1 MLTTKPLAGRL
12 LPALLV
18 VAVAA
23 LWGLHW
29 VHLRADF
36 PNNSPWMDYSKYT
49 DEGWYG
55 NAAMRA
61 TLFGHPLLPG
71 DFNPAVALPVWPAL
85 LWVVFQF
92 TGVTVEAARGLALFV
107 LAGNLLLSYAVL
119 RAARASRAAASGGVL
134 LLAGSA
140 YLWAFSR
147 LAILEPLLTFWMLL
161 AWLLAL
167 RLRPWRGRWRTVAL
181 LAVGLLGCLAVL
193 TKTTALF
200 LLPSAV
206 WLLGWSAKW
215 QVRCVARE
223 LGVALAGGL
232 VPWGECVWLALRT
245 HAVDYHYLFAANQ
258 WEQPKTLGG
267 KLMAFWWAAHGLL
280 WVGPGLVCAALVLSA
295 LAAVASA
302 RFRSSPLLGAS
313 LLAAAGYIFFTGWH
327 NNPQPRYYMVL
338 LYPLVFVAVLA
349 TERLAAR
356 SRWAASG
363 AVVVLALLFARDLHE
378 SLWYARHPQYS
389 FQNAARG
396 LTAYINAHP
405 ADGNRRLLSISGDE
419 ITLWTHLPAI
429 CDDFGTD
436 DLPTRI
442 ARYQPGW
449 YAQWNELDPGTLED
463 IHEAGYKLQ
472 PVAHWHAFD
481 DEDRDN
487 LILYRM
493 VRVKD

>member
-1 MLTTKPLAGRL
+1 MRSRFLT
-12 LPALLV
+12 ALLLA
-18 VAVAA
+18 AVAA

-29 VHLRADF
+29 IHLRADF

-55 NAAMRA
+55 NAAIRA
-61 TLFGHPLLPG
+61 TLFGQPFLPG

-85 LWVVFQF
+85 LWLVFQMA
-92 TGVTVEAARGLALFV
+92 GVTVEAARGLSLCV

-119 RAARASRAAASGGVL
+119 RAAQASRAAAWGAVL

-147 LAILEPLLTFWMLL
+147 LAILEPLLSFWTLL

-167 RLRPWRGRWRTVAL
+167 RLRPWRGGRRTAAL
-181 LAVGLLGCLAVL
+181 LGVGLLGCLAVL

-200 LLPSAV
+200 LLPSSAV
-206 WLLGWSAKW
+206 LLGWSAEW
-215 QVRCVARE
+215 RVRRVARDVG
-223 LGVALAGGL
+223 LAIAGGL
-232 VPWGECVWLALRT
+232 IPWLGYLWLALRT

-267 KLMAFWWAAHGLL
+267 KVMAFWWAAHGLL
-280 WVGPGLVCAALVLSA
+280 WVGPALVCATLALSVI
-295 LAAVASA
+295 AAGASS
-302 RFRSSPLLGAS
+302 RFRCSPLLYAS

-338 LYPLVFVAVLA
+338 LYPLLFVAVLA
-349 TERLAAR
+349 VEATAVR
-356 SRWAASG
+356 SRWVAG
-363 AVVVLALLFARDLHE
+363 LAVAMLGMLFLRDLNA
-378 SLWYARHPQYS
+378 SLWFARHPQYS
-389 FQNAARG
+389 FQSAAHG
-396 LTAYINAHP
+396 LTAYIDAHP
-405 ADGNRRLLSISGDE
+405 ADGKRMLLSISGDE
-419 ITLWTHLPAI
+419 ITLLTHLPAI

-442 ARYQPGW
+442 ERYRPGW
-449 YAQWNELDPGTLED
+449 YAQWNDLDPGTLDE
-463 IHEAGYKLQ
+463 IHEAGYKLR

-481 DEDRDN
+481 DEDRDE

-493 VRVKD
+493 LPLKD